1 MDKSH
6 YIINYN
12 KDYVIPDPLDSRVVP
27 AVRNTSVKAEQDN
40 RQASFEILKSPA
52 LSQ

>member
-27 AVRNTSVKAEQDN
+27 AVRNADVKADQLTGA
-40 RQASFEILKSPA
+40 ASIEILKSPA